1 MLSPRQIS
9 LNGGCKRGKI
19 WLQIGRRLVD
29 SQHVTVTVWGYFL
42 LIVLQWLIPKKA
54 SAVVLQLRIW
64 PKRCMPLY
72 LFKGQT
78 AETGTPSKSWLIFVP
93 ANIFQGSVKGAGMS
107 YLGVDELE
115 KSADICSPLL
125 LLLPGRVR
133 SGWADFVVFSQSLT
147 RIFCFTSSQI
157 WCQIAASVLT
167 RRRLCRPPRP
177 RLLQRNNGGKNSTLK
192 PLLYSLWRHRMR
204 CPRGHW
210 EMKCLQWLLCFL
222 LDIEQP
228 LKIRL

>member
-1 MLSPRQIS
+1 
-9 LNGGCKRGKI
+9 
-19 WLQIGRRLVD
+19 
-29 SQHVTVTVWGYFL
+29 
-42 LIVLQWLIPKKA
+42 
-54 SAVVLQLRIW
+54 
-64 PKRCMPLY
+64 
-72 LFKGQT
+72 
-78 AETGTPSKSWLIFVP
+78 
-93 ANIFQGSVKGAGMS
+93 MS

-115 KSADICSPLL
+115 KSADICSPLS

-177 RLLQRNNGGKNSTLK
+177 RLLQRNNGGKNATLEL
-192 PLLYSLWRHRMR
+192 LLYSLWRHRIR
-204 CPRGHW
+204 CPRGRW
-210 EMKCLQWLLCFL
+210 EMKCSQWLLCFL

-228 LKIRL
+228 LKNQAITLNTTVWLGIISISLYVWIFLHKETNGGS

>member
-1 MLSPRQIS
+1 MWQFEATFCSLFCSDWFRRRHQLWCYSCGSDRNAACLFIYLKDRRQRQERH
-9 LNGGCKRGKI
+9 L
-19 WLQIGRRLVD
+19 
-29 SQHVTVTVWGYFL
+29 
-42 LIVLQWLIPKKA
+42 KA
-54 SAVVLQLRIW
+54 S
-64 PKRCMPLY
+64 LY
-72 LFKGQT
+72 LFLPT
-78 AETGTPSKSWLIFVP
+78 F
-93 ANIFQGSVKGAGMS
+93 FQGSVKGAGMS

-115 KSADICSPLL
+115 KSADICSPLS

-192 PLLYSLWRHRMR
+192 PLLYSLWCHRMR
-204 CPRGHW
+204 CPRGRW

-228 LKIRL
+228 LKLGYNTQHTALWLGMISVSLYVFCTFVA